1 MNYRNV
7 LLAGLLTVHMIP
19 ALAAGPTADALRWR
33 HEAQRFQQ
41 GSGVQQDFRKAYQHF
56 CKAALAGDAES
67 AFNLGWLY
75 LSGQGVTRHPGR
87 ARTWFEQARQL
98 GNPHGE
104 RMAFR
109 LRTVAGESDSG
120 CRQPNPAILTA
131 AAGFGPPR
139 IIRPSN
145 KQIESLV
152 QQVAARYAIDPQ
164 LVLAVMQAESGFN
177 PGALSPK
184 NAQGLMQLIPATA
197 ERFGVKNAW
206 DPAENIRGGAA
217 YLHWLM
223 RHFSGK
229 VEWVLAAYNAG
240 ENSVERYKGIPPY
253 AETQAYVKKILSHYG
268 KLTHPVPPE
277 RPGKAL

>member
-1 MNYRNV
+1 MTHKM
-7 LLAGLLTVHMIP
+7 LLAGILAIQTIP
-19 ALAAGPTADALRWR
+19 ALAAGPTNDAVHWR
-33 HEAQRFQQ
+33 QEAQRFQQ
-41 GSGVQQDFRKAYQHF
+41 GNGVPQDFRKAYQHY

-67 AFNLGWLY
+67 ALNLGWLY

-87 ARTWFEQARQL
+87 ARSWFDQARQL
-98 GNPHGE
+98 GDPYGE

-109 LRTVAGESDSG
+109 LRTVAGETDPG
-120 CRQPNPAILTA
+120 CRQPNPSTLTVM
-131 AAGFGPPR
+131 AGFGPPR

-145 KQIESLV
+145 KQIELLV
-152 QQVAARYAIDPQ
+152 QQVATRYSIDPQ

-197 ERFGVKNAW
+197 ARFGVRNAW

-223 RHFSGK
+223 RHFAGK

-240 ENSVERYKGIPPY
+240 EQSVERYKGVPPY
-253 AETQAYVKKILSHYG
+253 AETQAYVRKILSHYG

-277 RPGKAL
+277 WSSKAAL